1 MSLRSL
7 PADFVVRCLEKI
19 YERTYAY
26 VKREREKGLPISTF
40 LEEAGKGGD
49 LKKLFGQKYGWNS
62 VEVGIDRAC

>member
-1 MSLRSL
+1 MPFPPRRFRGSL
-7 PADFVVRCLEKI
+7 PREDIRAHVRVRE
-19 YERTYAY
+19 E
-26 VKREREKGLPISTF
+26 REREKGLPISTF